1 VINVRIP
8 SGSEYK
14 KDRKTILRE
23 ERLKEEKKKR
33 KEGKTSG
40 YEKDRKIITTVKIG
54 LERIDMQKEIT
65 IEALLNSRSM
75 RLAMSLEFA
84 NKTKV

>member
-1 VINVRIP
+1 MRIS

-23 ERLKEEKKKR
+23 ERLKEEEKKR

-40 YEKDRKIITTVKIG
+40 YEKDRRKIITTVKIG
-54 LERIDMQKEIT
+54 LERIDMQKGIT
-65 IEALLNSRSM
+65 IEALLNSGSM
-75 RLAMSLEFA
+75 RLVMSLEFA